1 MRMLGV
7 DGPTH
12 VGPFR
17 TVGVLGQGGMGQV
30 LLGVAPDGRLVAVK
44 RVHADLAE
52 DPGFRSRFR
61 REVDASRRVSGAY
74 TAPVVDADPNAPTP
88 WLASLYLPGP
98 TLSEA
103 LDAGGALPEETV
115 LLLAAG
121 LAQALDDIHRAG
133 LVHRDL
139 KPSNVLLTEEGA
151 RVIDFGIARAAETGD
166 ATELTGTGW
175 VIGSPPFMS
184 PEQAQ
189 SRELTGASDVFS
201 LGSVLVMAATGRS
214 PFSGPSALQTLYNVV
229 HAEPDLNGVPQSLY
243 GIVARCLAKNP
254 ADRPTPAELLALLG
268 PVAPAARPWLDRRA
282 PDGRRAA
289 GPRRRPARRRPRAHG
304 TPAGRRPRCPADG
317 RAHHVRRRR
326 RAAAPPAPHD
336 VGDGGGA
343 VLAAA
348 IGVGT
353 YLLLRDGD
361 GSGGPPDKY
370 VTMPVCPEAVPKLPL
385 REERRKDKDIS
396 RENTDDA
403 TTECSWFG
411 KDQPQPDG
419 WNFYASADVT
429 WELRRSGPQTNG
441 TEKQRKEFAGSAKG
455 ERRAAGL
462 GFGDEAYWST
472 PASASATGRKIC
484 QLNVRD
490 GNLVIRVYLDGTVHP
505 NCEAEALDITKAA
518 LAAMPR

>member
-268 PVAPAARPWLDRRA
+268 PVAPAARPWPAAVHRMVDEQRARVDGLLDGDPERTALLRDAA
-282 PDGRRAA
+282 PAA
-289 GPRRRPARRRPRAHG
+289 PRTAVLTTYDA
-304 TPAGRRPRCPADG
+304 
-317 RAHHVRRRR
+317 
-326 RAAAPPAPHD
+326 AAAPPRHRRPMTW
-336 VGDGGGA
+336 VTVGA